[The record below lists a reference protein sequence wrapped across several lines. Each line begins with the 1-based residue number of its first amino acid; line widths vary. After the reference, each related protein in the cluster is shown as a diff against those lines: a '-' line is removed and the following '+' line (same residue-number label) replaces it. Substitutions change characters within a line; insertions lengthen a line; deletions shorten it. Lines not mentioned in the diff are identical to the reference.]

1 MSLFF
6 LRQSNTKLKC
16 ISTFSKYKELLMYEL
31 LTLKCISTFSIYKE
45 LLTYESVT
53 YGMIL
58 RHIVLY

>member
-1 MSLFF
+1 
-6 LRQSNTKLKC
+6 
-16 ISTFSKYKELLMYEL
+16 MYEL